1 MVPYELSVAHVPWFQ
16 FGASIVLGSSVNTNM
31 LIYKVCRYELGYN
44 DTVCDNLETEEEFED
59 AENEGKSSLSAQN
72 DTK

>member
-1 MVPYELSVAHVPWFQ
+1 
-16 FGASIVLGSSVNTNM
+16 M

-59 AENEGKSSLSAQN
+59 AENEGKSSLSTQN
-72 DTK
+72 DTKKIFLFCSPAQSE